1 MIPWIQVYSNIL
13 THDKTY
19 ALAEELKIP
28 NYSAVGIMVSLW
40 AWASINATDGDITN
54 YPPRA
59 IAEATGWTKKP
70 SDFYNTLLKIRL
82 IEKTDSGKIVIRNW
96 EQYAILLMDLM
107 ESQKKKTNERVKR
120 HRDRQKQKEKKQDTL
135 DDEKAPDCNGE
146 GNAPCN
152 VTVTQCN
159 ALHNLTLPNP
169 TIPDHSPSG
178 ENNNSFVV
186 DDGCAAAPNDA
197 EKIVDEFLVNRDLV
211 LEQYFGATESTK
223 AEVENITA
231 QIFKRLTLRTPSE
244 QDVYHVFE
252 YVHVSEQLADS
263 SWNISFPKDRIEL
276 LLYAF
281 EQATKVGCPGNWN
294 YIGGCMARMAKRG
307 IKSLDDAENF
317 DYSREYGG
325 M

>member
-59 IAEATGWTKKP
+59 IAEATGWTKKS
-70 SDFYNTLLKIRL
+70 SDFYNSLLKIRL
-82 IEKTDSGKIVIRNW
+82 IEKTDSGRTVIRNW

-120 HRDRQKQKEKKQDTL
+120 HRDRQKQKEEKQETP
-135 DDEKAPDCNGE
+135 DDEKEPDCNAYGDT
-146 GNAPCN
+146 PCN
-152 VTVTQCN
+152 VTVTQSN

-169 TIPDHSPSG
+169 TIPDHSPNG
-178 ENNNSFVV
+178 EKEPFVV
-186 DDGCAAAPNDA
+186 VDGSAGATREA
-197 EKIVDEFLVNRDLV
+197 EKIVGDYLVNRDLV
-211 LEQYFGATESTK
+211 LDQYFGATESTK

-231 QIFKRLTLRTPSE
+231 QIFKRLSLRSHTE

-252 YVHVSEQLADS
+252 YVRVSEQLQDN
-263 SWNISFPKDRIEL
+263 SWRISFPKDRIEL

-281 EQATKVGCPGNWN
+281 EQATQAGCSGNWN
-294 YIGGCMARMAKRG
+294 YIGGCMAKMAQRG
-307 IKSLDDAENF
+307 IRTLADAENF
-317 DYSREYGG
+317 DFSREYGG